1 MFIMA
6 KSLYLLIRI
15 FIYMYTQKNYN
26 PEWAIMFRTAVLK
39 FQQSDHHL

>member
-1 MFIMA
+1 MCIMV
-6 KSLYLLIRI
+6 KSLYLYIYL
-15 FIYMYTQKNYN
+15 YMYTQKNDN